1 MKRLIAV
8 MVAVGICGFYWFG
21 CKKAEMPA
29 PVTEE
34 VTIEEEAAVTPE
46 PPAPE
51 EVEEEE
57 GEEAPEEMG
66 E

>member
-1 MKRLIAV
+1 MKRVIAV
-8 MVAVGICGFYWFG
+8 IVAVGICGFYWFG
-21 CKKAEMPA
+21 CKRVEMPA

-34 VTIEEEAAVTPE
+34 LTIIEEEATITPP

-51 EVEEEE
+51 EAEE
-57 GEEAPEEMG
+57 GTGTPEKMG